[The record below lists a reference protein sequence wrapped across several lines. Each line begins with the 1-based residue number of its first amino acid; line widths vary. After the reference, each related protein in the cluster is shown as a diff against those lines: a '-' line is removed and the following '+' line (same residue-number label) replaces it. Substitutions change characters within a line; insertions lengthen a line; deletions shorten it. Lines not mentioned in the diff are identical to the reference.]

1 MQAVNLNLIKLN
13 SLAFR
18 IWSMGGWALEKE
30 QRSRGS
36 IVYNLSAY
44 LCEFYVTFVN
54 IIKRNLDTCGGYS
67 VLTLILGGPPGLQ
80 GCYLYTYINYPQSIK
95 AAHGHN

>member
-1 MQAVNLNLIKLN
+1 MNMINKFASRQSKFNQIKQSRIPHLVN
-13 SLAFR
+13 
-18 IWSMGGWALEKE
+18 GWMDGWLDKE

-36 IVYNLSAY
+36 IVYSLSAY

-67 VLTLILGGPPGLQ
+67 VITYLGRTTGQ
-80 GCYLYTYINYPQSIK
+80 D
-95 AAHGHN
+95 

>member
-1 MQAVNLNLIKLN
+1 
-13 SLAFR
+13 
-18 IWSMGGWALEKE
+18 MGGWALEKE

-36 IVYNLSAY
+36 IVYSLSAY

-67 VLTLILGGPPGLQ
+67 VLTYLDLGRTTRTTRLLSIYIYLLPPKALKLHTVIIRQ
-80 GCYLYTYINYPQSIK
+80 GV
-95 AAHGHN
+95 